1 MKNPTNRF
9 KAALRQGRQQIG
21 LWNTLVD
28 TTVPEALA
36 GLDFDWILV
45 DTEHSPAEVTD
56 VLPAIQAMALAEETT
71 VAVRPDWNDPVKIK
85 RYLDFGVQ
93 TLLIPYVNSREEA
106 EAAVRA
112 VHYPPRGMR
121 GVAGITRATRYGRIE
136 NYTATASE
144 EICLLLQVETVQAL
158 ERLEE
163 IAAVDGVD
171 GIFLGPADISTSM
184 GFPGQPGHP
193 EVRAEILRAIDR
205 IRAAGKPAGILTLD
219 PAFAREC
226 IARGTTFTAVG
237 VDIAL
242 LLNAARDLRE
252 SFRS

>member
-9 KAALRQGRQQIG
+9 KAALQEGRQQIG
-21 LWNTLVD
+21 LWNTLVGN
-28 TTVPEALA
+28 TVPEALA
-36 GLDFDWILV
+36 GLDYDWVVL

-56 VLPAIQAMALAEETT
+56 VLPAVQAMAMAEATT
-71 VAVRPDWNDPVKIK
+71 VVVRPDWNDPVKIK
-85 RYLDFGVQ
+85 RFLDFGVQ

-112 VHYPPRGMR
+112 MHYPPRGMR
-121 GVAGITRATRYGRIE
+121 GVAGITRATRYGRIG

-144 EICLLLQVETVQAL
+144 EICLLIQIETVEAL
-158 ERLEE
+158 ARLEE
-163 IAAVDGVD
+163 IAGVDGVD
-171 GIFLGPADISTSM
+171 GVFLGPSDISTSM

-193 EVRAEILRAIDR
+193 EVRKEILRAIDR
-205 IRAAGKPAGILTLD
+205 IRAVGKPAGILTLD

-226 IARGTTFTAVG
+226 IDRGTTFTAVG

-242 LLNAARDLRE
+242 LLKAARDLRD
-252 SFRS
+252 SFRP